1 MHARVEHL
9 LSLRDGEPVDAA
21 VRTHVAGCAQCT
33 AALAET
39 AELRGRLQALP
50 PVEAPPPRGWHAV
63 LDRKAEREAADRLRL
78 GLTRVAVAASVAVIG
93 VAIAWRMYGTPSGDH
108 RETATAGTT
117 VLITPTTAEQ
127 ALAHDRLEQLQSQSA
142 ALEDMLAVLG
152 DRPVVERAGTALPID
167 TLEAQVQWIDH
178 QLLDSSADAR
188 AAEQL
193 WRGRVEAMNSLV
205 RLRYVE
211 AQRVA
216 LL

>member
-21 VRTHVAGCAQCT
+21 VRTHVVGCAQCT

-39 AELRGRLQALP
+39 AQLQGRLQALP
-50 PVEAPPPRGWHAV
+50 PVEPPSPRGWHAV
-63 LDRKAEREAADRLRL
+63 LDRQAEREAADRLRL

-93 VAIAWRMYGTPSGDH
+93 VAIAWRMHGTPSVDD
-108 RETATAGTT
+108 RDATTAAL
-117 VLITPTTAEQ
+117 VTPATAEQ

-178 QLLDSSADAR
+178 QLLDSADAR
-188 AAEQL
+188 VAEQL

>member
-21 VRTHVAGCAQCT
+21 VRAHVGGCAQCG
-33 AALAET
+33 AALADVT
-39 AELRGRLQALP
+39 QMRDRLQALP
-50 PVEAPPPRGWHAV
+50 PVDAWPVHGWQAV
-63 LDRKAEREAADRLRL
+63 LGRKAEREAVERLRI
-78 GLTRVAVAASVAVIG
+78 GVTRVAVAASVAVIG
-93 VAIAWRMYGTPSGDH
+93 IAVAWRMYGTPAVDGRDAAAAALV
-108 RETATAGTT
+108 TA
-117 VLITPTTAEQ
+117 TTAEQ

-142 ALEDMLAVLG
+142 VLEEMLTVLG
-152 DRPVVERAGTALPID
+152 ERPAVERAGTALPID

-178 QLLDSSADAR
+178 QLLESADAR

-193 WRGRVEAMNSLV
+193 WRERVQAMNSLV